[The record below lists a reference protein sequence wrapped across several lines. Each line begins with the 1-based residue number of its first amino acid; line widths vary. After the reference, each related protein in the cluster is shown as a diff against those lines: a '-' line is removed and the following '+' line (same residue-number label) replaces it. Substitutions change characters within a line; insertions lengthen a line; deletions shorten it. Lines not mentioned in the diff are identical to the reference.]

1 MNLNTK
7 LTAKQSSE
15 VTDYLI
21 NRWNQ
26 LSMLNYFA
34 YSPLI
39 IKCETYQV
47 LLFEERFYEESYQYA
62 AIYLY
67 DNFRAK
73 GAYKNLVQKFNESD
87 REILVMEGCGL
98 GSYLKHI
105 GAQYKYVE
113 FPQEYRIISK
123 YYEGKFAQRSGLPY
137 INHIHEGCLAL
148 ETDLEKRAFMLHP
161 IFQNGEQDKVNLP
174 WVSDMVKAMSKQYAD
189 VANSYLPKD
198 WEKDPPSIPY
208 TIREMLYA
216 DKVQNYKDFRA
227 HIDKIDPAR
236 HNQLEVY
243 FQKWFKALGVSECG
257 VESWIER
264 LNRKVPV
271 V

>member
-7 LTAKQSSE
+7 LTSKQPNE

-39 IKCETYQV
+39 IRCETYQV
-47 LLFEERFYEESYQYA
+47 LLFEERYYEESYQYA

-67 DNFRAK
+67 DDFRAK
-73 GAYKNLVQKFNESD
+73 GVYRNLVQKFNESD
-87 REILVMEGCGL
+87 REILVMDGCGL
-98 GSYLKHI
+98 GPYLKHI

-113 FPQEYRIISK
+113 FPQEYKIISK

-137 INHIHEGCLAL
+137 INHIHEGCLML
-148 ETDLEKRAFMLHP
+148 ETDLEKKAFMLHP
-161 IFQNGEQDKVNLP
+161 IFQNGDQDKVDLSGI
-174 WVSDMVKAMSKQYAD
+174 SDMVKAMSKQYAD
-189 VANSYLPKD
+189 VANNYLPKD
-198 WEKDPPSIPY
+198 WEKKPPDIPY
-208 TIREMLYA
+208 TIKDMLYA

-227 HIDKIDPAR
+227 HIDKINPSR
-236 HNQLEVY
+236 HNQLETY
-243 FQKWFKALGVSECG
+243 FHKWFKVLNFGTSG
-257 VESWIER
+257 VESWIED
-264 LNRKVPV
+264 LNKKVPV